1 MHVFG
6 DTEWKAMHLQTF
18 KSLKPEN
25 TNDSRSKSKR
35 YARRSQRCTEN
46 KLEAFLFQGI
56 VMVILGILAVAWP
69 AVATIAVDLYVGW
82 LFLISGMVGL
92 VAMFSVRD
100 FPAFL
105 WTLLTAA
112 LAMAAG
118 VLLIWKPEQGAV
130 SLTIVLTA
138 LFIAEGIF
146 QIVGSFAYR
155 DVMPGSWGWMCVS
168 GICDLLLAAVLIA
181 YWPVSAS
188 WALGLIVG
196 INLITSGVAIV
207 TVAIEARNFAQAL
220 VRSAA

>member
-1 MHVFG
+1 MTRVQNPS
-6 DTEWKAMHLQTF
+6 DMQDALKDALKTNWKL
-18 KSLKPEN
+18 
-25 TNDSRSKSKR
+25 
-35 YARRSQRCTEN
+35 
-46 KLEAFLFQGI
+46 FLFQGI
-56 VMVILGILAVAWP
+56 VMLILGILAVAWP

-155 DVMPGSWGWMCVS
+155 DVMPGSWVWMCVS

-188 WALGLIVG
+188 WALGVIVG

-207 TVAIEARNFAQAL
+207 TAAIEARNFAQAL

>member
-1 MHVFG
+1 MTRVQNPSNMQ
-6 DTEWKAMHLQTF
+6 DALKDALKTNWK
-18 KSLKPEN
+18 
-25 TNDSRSKSKR
+25 R
-35 YARRSQRCTEN
+35 
-46 KLEAFLFQGI
+46 FLFQGI

-118 VLLIWKPEQGAV
+118 VLLIWKPDQGV
-130 SLTIVLTA
+130 ESLTIVLTA

-155 DVMPGSWGWMCVS
+155 DVMPDSWGWMCVS

>member
-1 MHVFG
+1 MTRVQNPS
-6 DTEWKAMHLQTF
+6 DMQDALKDAMKTNWKL
-18 KSLKPEN
+18 
-25 TNDSRSKSKR
+25 
-35 YARRSQRCTEN
+35 
-46 KLEAFLFQGI
+46 FLFQGI

-146 QIVGSFAYR
+146 QIVGHLR
-155 DVMPGSWGWMCVS
+155 
-168 GICDLLLAAVLIA
+168 
-181 YWPVSAS
+181 
-188 WALGLIVG
+188 
-196 INLITSGVAIV
+196 
-207 TVAIEARNFAQAL
+207 IEM
-220 VRSAA
+220 